1 MRHNSSGQSLPVRH
15 LSRGKPA
22 EMCVTMYIDTTATNL
37 SLKLGFWRI
46 FFEPLHPLRRNVAIL
61 RRYRLRSG
69 VLAAVVWVSC
79 SKRFASGLREVQS
92 AGGKL
97 TRQKF

>member
-37 SLKLGFWRI
+37 SLELVSLQQYFLNRI
-46 FFEPLHPLRRNVAIL
+46 G
-61 RRYRLRSG
+61 YDG
-69 VLAAVVWVSC
+69 M
-79 SKRFASGLREVQS
+79 
-92 AGGKL
+92 
-97 TRQKF
+97 